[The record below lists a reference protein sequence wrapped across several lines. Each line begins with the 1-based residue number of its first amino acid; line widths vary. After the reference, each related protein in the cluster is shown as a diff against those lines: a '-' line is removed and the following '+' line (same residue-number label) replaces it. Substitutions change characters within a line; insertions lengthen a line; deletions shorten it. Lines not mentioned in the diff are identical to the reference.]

1 MNRFILSTD
10 PVEAAVLQCDKHIVK
25 MPLEEAQM
33 LSSAH
38 NELDGGQVA
47 YKTAHKNHPCTVWVR
62 ETRSNYLWAV
72 AHWKAL
78 GEEYTR
84 RYGKVHKSL
93 KDHWQT
99 LSKPPRAI
107 PDGPLTTFPQCM
119 PDEYKDKC
127 SVQAYWNYY
136 IGEKHVVA
144 NLKTEK
150 LYEQRPKE
158 TY

>member
-1 MNRFILSTD
+1 MNRFILSYD
-10 PVEAAVLQCDKHIVK
+10 PEEAAVLQCDKHIVK

-78 GEEYTR
+78 GDEYTR
-84 RYGKVHKSL
+84 RYGKVHATMQKHSE
-93 KDHWQT
+93 T
-99 LSKPPRAI
+99 LMWPPNGI
-107 PDGPLTTFPQCM
+107 SDGGFTDPPQCM
-119 PDEYKDKC
+119 PDECKNSD
-127 SVQAYWNYY
+127 A
-136 IGEKHVVA
+136 VVA
-144 NLKTEK
+144 
-150 LYEQRPKE
+150 YQ
-158 TY
+158 TYYNYKADDWDARGLPMRWY

>member
-1 MNRFILSTD
+1 MNRFILSYN
-10 PVEAAVLQCDKHIVK
+10 PKEAAVLQCDKHIVK

-72 AHWKAL
+72 AHWRAL
-78 GEEYTR
+78 GDEYTR

-93 KDHWQT
+93 ADHWEA
-99 LSKPPRAI
+99 LSEPPTNI

-119 PDEYKDKC
+119 PDECKRDDPMQGYHVYYNYKADDWDARGIPMKWYGQEA
-127 SVQAYWNYY
+127 V
-136 IGEKHVVA
+136 
-144 NLKTEK
+144 
-150 LYEQRPKE
+150 
-158 TY
+158 

>member
-78 GEEYTR
+78 GDEYTR
-84 RYGKVHKSL
+84 RYGKAVSYTHL
-93 KDHWQT
+93 T
-99 LSKPPRAI
+99 LPTI
-107 PDGPLTTFPQCM
+107 LL
-119 PDEYKDKC
+119 
-127 SVQAYWNYY
+127 V
-136 IGEKHVVA
+136 
-144 NLKTEK
+144 
-150 LYEQRPKE
+150 
-158 TY
+158 